1 MSLTPHRKRAYV
13 TRERIALLLPFLLT
27 IPLLAQKPDLCGL
40 GSLPTGVQE
49 LLNSKYHDLRPKT
62 LSDLAEDD
70 QKLWLASNPHSC
82 PGVAVGGFEERSHR
96 GYAILLVPKSGADGE
111 YKLVVVAQHE
121 ASAEYHVS
129 LLTHGSNTPN
139 SGLVISR
146 VPPGKQTGFDESK
159 SVTLRR
165 DGINLEWLEKGSL
178 LYYYSGGSYREL
190 QTSD

>member
-1 MSLTPHRKRAYV
+1 MSLTPHRKRAYFV
-13 TRERIALLLPFLLT
+13 RMRIALLLSLLLT
-27 IPLLAQKPDLCGL
+27 VPALAQTHDPCAVGT
-40 GSLPTGVQE
+40 LPTGVQE
-49 LLNSKYHDLRPKT
+49 LLKSKYHGLRPKT

-82 PGVAVGGFEERSHR
+82 PGVAVGAFEERSHR

-111 YKLVVVAQHE
+111 YKLVVVTQHE

-165 DGINLEWLEKGSL
+165 DGINLEWLEKGSV
-178 LYYYSGGSYREL
+178 LYYYSSGRYREL